1 MCQSPCPRSEHVCQ
15 DELVSSA
22 TKMLFIGRRPILE
35 QFAVLLVCCPAA
47 AGQVRSTS
55 VVPSSLNCHRLT
67 KILNN
72 SIGTHKFFMTARKQL
87 QDSDTYGL
95 VKKVNYRKGDI
106 IMALRI
112 LMVWTEFSRGGR
124 IVVIIPVIK

>member
-67 KILNN
+67 KIL
-72 SIGTHKFFMTARKQL
+72 KQL